1 MEKINRYVNSV
12 YKHIG
17 GDKEEIQILKDE
29 MRNHLL
35 QIVEELK
42 YEGKSEEES
51 VSIAIKRFGE
61 ETQLENELLGIF
73 KFVNKKAK
81 KALIVAVAFLLI
93 TIISFATFVVG
104 TKISIKQY
112 RDRNNEIFNV
122 MASYNQDNL
131 ESIDKNIGT
140 LLNKY
145 KGKITYVTMYGV
157 VNGQNEW
164 YKDIKDLEYSY
175 PKDIQYDNID
185 TFNSISKQI
194 TNEKGIKYNVMI
206 GLVPNAF
213 IPIYIQNL
221 GILSFVWL
229 GCFVISV
236 IVWISTK
243 VDISIK

>member
-1 MEKINRYVNSV
+1 MEQINRYVNSV

-17 GDKEEIQILKDE
+17 GNKEEIQILKDE

-35 QIVEELK
+35 QNVEELK

-104 TKISIKQY
+104 TNISIKQY
-112 RDRNNEIFNV
+112 MDRNNEIFNV
-122 MASYNQDNL
+122 MTSYNKDNL

-145 KGKITYVTMYGV
+145 KGKITYVTMYRV
-157 VNGQNEW
+157 LNGQNKW

-175 PKDIQYDNID
+175 PKDIQYDNMD

-194 TNEKGIKYNVMI
+194 TTEKGIRYNVMV
-206 GLVPNAF
+206 GLVSNAF
-213 IPIYIQNL
+213 IPMYIRNL
-221 GILSFVWL
+221 GRLSFLWL
-229 GCFVISV
+229 GCFIISV